1 MLITAPHK
9 SALYIKAVVFF
20 KIQWLLVLTGTV
32 DTHVIFI
39 IHSLC
44 FVLRVQHILYALV
57 IFEFYLQLI

>member
-9 SALYIKAVVFF
+9 SALYIKAVVL
-20 KIQWLLVLTGTV
+20 KIQWLLALTGTV